1 MPDQDILKKREFA
14 IRLTFLIGLA
24 LLFVKFYAWFIT
36 DSSAIFSDALESI
49 VNVITAITGWLAI
62 RISARPADK
71 DHPYGHGKV
80 EYFSAGLEGF
90 LIAIAGAA
98 IIYEGIRSL
107 IEGVQLHF
115 LSTGISLIFVTAI
128 VNGALSFYLIKAGKK
143 TRSATLTASGYHVG
157 ADALTSFAVLL
168 GLLLVQWTGKV
179 WIDAILAFLVAF
191 HIIFQ
196 GIKLIN
202 ASIMRLMDSADSTAI
217 EKISDALIK
226 NRRQEWIAPH
236 RLRAWRSGA
245 QLFVDFHLIM
255 PWFLTLK
262 ETHELEHQIKSIF
275 NDVMQ
280 EPVEMI
286 IHAEPC
292 FPQACFYCRMKNC
305 NYRSAPQEIDLVWNK
320 ENLMSVPA
328 MPKPEKQK
336 NKN

>member
-1 MPDQDILKKREFA
+1 MPDQNILKKREFA
-14 IRLTFLIGLA
+14 VRLTFLIGVA
-24 LLFVKFYAWFIT
+24 LLVIKFYAWFIT
-36 DSSAIFSDALESI
+36 DSSAIYSDALESI
-49 VNVITAITGWLAI
+49 VNVITAITGWVAI

-107 IEGVQLHF
+107 IAGVELQY
-115 LSTGISLIFVTAI
+115 LSTGISLIFATAI
-128 VNGALSFYLIKAGKK
+128 INGSLSFYLIKTGKK
-143 TRSATLTASGYHVG
+143 TRSATLTASAYHVG
-157 ADALTSFAVLL
+157 VDALTSIVVLL

-179 WIDAILAFLVAF
+179 WIDSVLAFLVAF

-196 GIKLIN
+196 GFRLLN
-202 ASIMRLMDSADSTAI
+202 ASIMRLMDSADSSAI
-217 EKISDALIK
+217 GTISDALIK
-226 NRRQEWIAPH
+226 NRRDEWIAPH

-262 ETHELEHQIKSIF
+262 ETHELEHEIKTIF
-275 NDVMQ
+275 TDAMQ

-292 FPQACFYCRMKNC
+292 FPQACSYCRMKNC
-305 NYRSAPQEIDLVWNK
+305 AYRSSPQEIDLVWDK

-328 MPKPEKQK
+328 MPKPEKTLE
-336 NKN
+336 